1 MAKNSKAELSFSF
14 LGTILALNV
23 DRLIHAKLKIYILVI
38 RMPFYSFGEEA
49 GWLAE
54 SHIRARTRQIWGIFD
69 LFSHIRIAM
78 GTHEGGYAAIGTIW
92 SLPALVPINMGRPR
106 PHAGS
111 VIILDT
117 QFYPR

>member
-38 RMPFYSFGEEA
+38 RMPFYSFGEA
-49 GWLAE
+49 GSLAE

-78 GTHEGGYAAIGTIW
+78 GTHEGDMLRLAPY
-92 SLPALVPINMGRPR
+92 GRYQ
-106 PHAGS
+106 
-111 VIILDT
+111 LW
-117 QFYPR
+117 FL